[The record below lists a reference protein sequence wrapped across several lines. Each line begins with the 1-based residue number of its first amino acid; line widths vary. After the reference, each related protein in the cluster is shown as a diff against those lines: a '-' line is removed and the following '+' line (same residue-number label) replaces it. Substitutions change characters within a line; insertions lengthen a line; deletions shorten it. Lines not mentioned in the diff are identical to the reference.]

1 MYEQKNVVDM
11 GASLGLVMA
20 NIIMTECEK
29 LVVVNLVKE
38 GTIKFYVLYV
48 YGIDMAQSV
57 KGI

>member
-11 GASLGLVMA
+11 GASLGPVMA

-29 LVVVNLVKE
+29 LIVVNLVKE

-48 YGIDMAQSV
+48 YGTDI
-57 KGI
+57 KTLTKC